1 MIHKKLDAI
10 WMLQSQIESLW
21 ATGDFQKVIPV
32 PEEPQARQ
40 KRRKEVD
47 DRIAGRDKGVA
58 DRYRSKL
65 IEIYGPDKA
74 KEIKYAEAFELC
86 EYGR

>member
-1 MIHKKLDAI
+1 
-10 WMLQSQIESLW
+10 
-21 ATGDFQKVIPV
+21 
-32 PEEPQARQ
+32 
-40 KRRKEVD
+40 VD

-86 EYGR
+86 EYGRRPSREELKRLFPIAPTK